1 MSVHATLTPNI
12 GLDAHRR
19 RLESWKEIAA
29 YLGRDVTTVRRWEKR
44 EALPVH
50 RLHHSKLG
58 SVYAYTAELD
68 AWRNQRASGAVPCA
82 SDSDFVPA
90 SSWLAGRLPT
100 AIVLVAL
107 IVMLAVGLT
116 WFGRARTVSAPANA
130 SPRIRSLAVL
140 PLENFSGNPDQDYL
154 SDGMT
159 EALIS
164 RLSTIHALHVISRTS
179 AMHFKGTRKSLPA
192 IGKELNV
199 DAVVEGSV
207 LRAGNKIRVTVQLI
221 RADTDEH
228 LWSGTYDRELQ
239 DVLTLQNEVT
249 YGIARHIEVAVT
261 GTHAGSAA
269 PPRTVA
275 PQVYESY
282 LKGRFALHKNSQAGL
297 EEARQHFQAAIDA
310 DSTFAPAYAGL
321 AVTYS
326 ELGLVFYGRPP
337 AETRPKV
344 LAAARKALE
353 LDPELSEA
361 RAELGDALQ
370 KDWHW
375 AEAEAEYRQAI
386 EQSPNNAAAYGGLA
400 QWLLCQSRTEEAL
413 ASARRAQE
421 LDPQEFNGTQVGWIL
436 FQGRRY
442 DESIRELRT
451 ALSIEPNDPM
461 AVWFLGFALIAT
473 EHFDEAITTLERA
486 AFLSNR
492 SSAVL
497 GVLVHAYAGA
507 GRRAE
512 AVRVLHELD
521 RRRESSYVPPAAFLN
536 AYLGLGDKEEA
547 FTWLERSAE
556 EHSNIMQFL
565 KSHPFFDPIRN
576 DPRFADLVRRVGLDQ
591 TR

>member
-1 MSVHATLTPNI
+1 MSLQATPITNT
-12 GLDAHRR
+12 DADPQGR

-58 SVYAYTAELD
+58 SVYAYTTELD
-68 AWRNQRASGAVPCA
+68 AWRGERASAAVPGTP
-82 SDSDFVPA
+82 DSDFVPA
-90 SSWLAGRLPT
+90 STWLRGRLPT

-107 IVMLAVGLT
+107 LVMFAVGLR
-116 WFGRARTVSAPANA
+116 WFARVRTVSPRVDA
-130 SPRIRSLAVL
+130 SSHIRSLAVL

-164 RLSTIHALHVISRTS
+164 RLSTIHALRVISRTS

-207 LRAGNKIRVTVQLI
+207 LRSGDKIRITVQLI

-228 LWSGTYDRELQ
+228 LWTGTYDRELQ
-239 DVLTLQNEVT
+239 DVLTLQNDVT
-249 YGIARHIEVAVT
+249 YGIARHIEVAIN
-261 GTHAGSAA
+261 GALGSIA

-275 PQVYESY
+275 PGVYEAY
-282 LKGRFALHKNSQAGL
+282 LKGNFALHKGSRAGL
-297 EEARQHFQAAIDA
+297 DEARQHFQAALDA
-310 DSTFAPAYAGL
+310 DPTFAPAYAGL
-321 AVTYS
+321 AATYS
-326 ELGLVFYGRPP
+326 ALGLVFYGEPP

-344 LAAARKALE
+344 LLAARKALE

-375 AEAEAEYRQAI
+375 AEAEAEYRRAI
-386 EQSPNNAAAYGGLA
+386 ELSPNNAAAHGGLA
-400 QWLLCQSRTEEAL
+400 QWLLCQGRTEEAL

-436 FQGRRY
+436 FHGRRY
-442 DESIRELRT
+442 DEAIRELRT
-451 ALSIEPNDPM
+451 ALAIEPKDAM
-461 AVWFLGFALIAT
+461 TVWFLGFALIAA

-486 AFLSNR
+486 ASLSNR

-507 GRRAE
+507 GRRAD
-512 AVRVLHELD
+512 ALRVLHELN
-521 RRRESSYVPPAAFLN
+521 RRRESGYVPPAAFLN
-536 AYLGLGDKEEA
+536 AYLGLGDKEQA
-547 FTWLERSAE
+547 FTWLERCAG
-556 EHSNIMQFL
+556 EHSNMIQFL
-565 KSHPFFDPIRN
+565 RSHPFFDPIRN
-576 DPRFADLVRRVGLDQ
+576 DPRFAAFLRRANLQ
-591 TR
+591 